1 MIKNLIKLGIG
12 LGILFYL
19 IYIFDFRAV
28 IDAISKSNPL
38 YLALGLIV
46 YSLTFLIL
54 AVRWRTILSSMRITI
69 PLSAAYQAIVG
80 GVLLSDLTP
89 SKLGEFARPYLA
101 KRHMDIPSGFASV
114 VFDKYVDISSVLFL
128 SGWGFLLLYFKGMI
142 NDDYR
147 YLLAWFSGLV
157 LVFFFGSVIFW
168 AWRKQ
173 TINIVKKICVLLRI
187 SPVSILDKLDENMEK
202 ISNPPKLLVLCLT
215 ITSIAWVS
223 HAIRI
228 TLLAMAIGYS
238 PPFEYLVL
246 LLPLVAALSLIPL
259 SISGLGFVEA
269 GLAALLSLFGVPLY
283 AGISIALLDRSLTF
297 LFHVL
302 VGSRYV
308 RNL

>member
-12 LGILFYL
+12 LGILLYL
-19 IYIFDFRAV
+19 VYIFDFRAV
-28 IDAISKSNPL
+28 INAISKSNPF
-38 YLALGLIV
+38 YLALSLLV
-46 YSLTFLIL
+46 YSFIFLIL
-54 AVRWRTILSSMRITI
+54 SIRWRTILSSMRITI

-80 GVLLSDLTP
+80 GVLLSSLTP

-157 LVFFFGSVIFW
+157 LVFFIGSVIFW

-173 TINIVKKICVLLRI
+173 TINIVKKTAILLRV
-187 SPVSILDKLDENMEK
+187 SPISILDKLDESMGK
-202 ISNPPKLLVLCLT
+202 IPNPPQLLVLCLS
-215 ITSIAWVS
+215 ITSIAWFF
-223 HAIRI
+223 HAVRI
-228 TLLAMAIGYS
+228 SLLARAIGYS
-238 PPFEYLVL
+238 LPFEFLVF

-297 LFHVL
+297 LFHVV

-308 RNL
+308 KNL